1 MEVPM
6 LVLTRKSG
14 ESIAIG
20 NDIKVTVLGI
30 SGKQAK
36 IGITAP
42 DNILVFREEIFR
54 KIQSE
59 NIKASLS
66 LKDDIQELKRIIK
79 AKRQK
84 GSDEK

>member
-1 MEVPM
+1 M

-66 LKDDIQELKRIIK
+66 LKDDIQELTRIIK

>member
-1 MEVPM
+1 M

-20 NDIKVTVLGI
+20 NDIKVTILGI

-42 DNILVFREEIFR
+42 ENVLVFREEIFR

-59 NIKASLS
+59 NIKASML
-66 LKDDIQELKRIIK
+66 LKEDLQELARIIK

-84 GSDEK
+84 DESEK

>member
-1 MEVPM
+1 M

-20 NDIKVTVLGI
+20 NDIRVTILGI

-42 DNILVFREEIFR
+42 ERVLVYREEIFK

-59 NIKASLS
+59 NIKASMS
-66 LKDDIQELKRIIK
+66 LKGDLQRLTRIIK
-79 AKRQK
+79 EGKRK
-84 GSDEK
+84 NESEK

>member
-20 NDIKVTVLGI
+20 NDIRVTILGI

-36 IGITAP
+36 IGISAP
-42 DNILVFREEIFR
+42 ERVLVYREEIFK

-59 NIKASLS
+59 NIKASMS
-66 LKDDIQELKRIIK
+66 IKDDLQELATIIK
-79 AKRQK
+79 ARKRK
-84 GSDEK
+84 NDGEK